1 MLAENSFR
9 TTSKIEDLWMPYL
22 EGYFLERFGIHFFV
36 VGPGTTPGHRALQEI
51 CDVIAWDMLGTRLI
65 EVKFDEYESG
75 NLFAET
81 WSNRTKGNRGWFY
94 KCLATELVYAF
105 PLMRVA
111 YVGELKKIRACVMEH
126 INDFPEVEQKQYR
139 QLNDAWGRLVPAQ
152 WLERK
157 GVAVRHNL
165 EKHIPAEVVQARK
178 TEKAVQRF
186 AGRKE
191 AKTAP
196 THYRGADLD
205 GRRVIVSAS
214 SS

>member
-1 MLAENSFR
+1 
-9 TTSKIEDLWMPYL
+9 
-22 EGYFLERFGIHFFV
+22 
-36 VGPGTTPGHRALQEI
+36 
-51 CDVIAWDMLGTRLI
+51 
-65 EVKFDEYESG
+65 
-75 NLFAET
+75 
-81 WSNRTKGNRGWFY
+81 
-94 KCLATELVYAF
+94 
-105 PLMRVA
+105 
-111 YVGELKKIRACVMEH
+111 MEH